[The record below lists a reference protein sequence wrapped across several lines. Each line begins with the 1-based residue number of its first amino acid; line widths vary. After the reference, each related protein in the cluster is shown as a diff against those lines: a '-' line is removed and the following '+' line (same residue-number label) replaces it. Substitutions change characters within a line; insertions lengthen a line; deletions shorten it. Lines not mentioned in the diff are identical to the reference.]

1 MVEIVSALDGSLLE
15 GIQVS
20 YTGSESGSATTN
32 SDGQVTISTFSSSA
46 PITIS
51 ASDSAY
57 DDALAQTV
65 RYNLRNVIYP
75 LYDSI
80 ISVCCASWWNFDS
93 DCFESI
99 SKRHEINSIFINVF
113 KLDFIILPES

>member
-1 MVEIVSALDGSLLE
+1 MKRLSEQNSSTDNPGEPAVIVIEVVSALDGSLLE

-20 YTGSESGSATTN
+20 YTGSETGSANTN

-57 DDALAQTV
+57 DDAPAQTV
-65 RYNLRNVIYP
+65 R
-75 LYDSI
+75 
-80 ISVCCASWWNFDS
+80 
-93 DCFESI
+93 
-99 SKRHEINSIFINVF
+99 
-113 KLDFIILPES
+113 